1 MIEILIV
8 AGVLLTVLGT
18 VLTVGGWVSSTRSTI
33 FWQKV
38 KAKSLVWLLVA
49 LTGISLLFLQS
60 GLMSSRPGHLYYVL
74 NTITGQDYVIVEN
87 GYKFVMP
94 GSTIQ
99 EWEQYID
106 IKTIL
111 EGEPVEGIE
120 GVISGGIPIR
130 FIDKV
135 TGDLEIA
142 VRMEIPS
149 DPVSFIKL
157 VKEFRHPKNLINNTL
172 IPTIRE
178 QVINTAYMFSAE
190 DYVSGDA
197 SNFRQTL
204 DDQLKNGGFAVDKI
218 EKIDTVMTDIQV
230 EGSREISDIKS
241 YYVVEKRLDR
251 QGVPIRID
259 HDIKKNNIVASQ
271 VIVQAIELEPKFKK
285 KLETQRDL
293 SAQRGIEIQKITVA
307 QAAQK
312 SIIAEGERDKAKKR
326 AEQEI
331 VAVNTLIAIE
341 TRVKEENS
349 NKDLARIALETAKL
363 EAQAITVK
371 ADAEAYKNK
380 KLVLAGLSPERR
392 AYWDYRSDSVNAAYI
407 SKMATPTIMGGNGT
421 GGGNDSMAQLLQLEV
436 MDRLKKQKAV
446 KK

>member
-1 MIEILIV
+1 MITILIM
-8 AGVLLTVLGT
+8 LGT
-18 VLTVGGWVSSTRSTI
+18 VLFLGGTILALGGWMANAQSNS
-33 FWQKV
+33 FWG
-38 KAKSLVWLLVA
+38 KAKSKAFVWVITALLGV
-49 LTGISLLFLQS
+49 SLLFLQS
-60 GLMSSRPGHLYYVL
+60 GLMYSSPGHQYYVL
-74 NTITGQDYVIVEN
+74 NTITGQEYVIVEN

-99 EWEQYID
+99 EWEQYFD

-111 EGEPVEGIE
+111 EGEPTEGIE
-120 GVISGGIPIR
+120 GVIPNGIPIR

-135 TGDLEIA
+135 TGDLQIA
-142 VRMEIPS
+142 VRIEIPT
-149 DPVSFIKL
+149 DPDSFIKL
-157 VKEFRHPKNLINNTL
+157 VKEFRHPMNLINNTL

-218 EKIDTVMTDIQV
+218 EKVDTIKTAIQQD
-230 EGSREISDIKS
+230 GQREISDIKT
-241 YYVVEKRLDR
+241 YYVVEKRTNSA
-251 QGVPIRID
+251 GIPIRIE
-259 HDIKKNNIVASQ
+259 HDIKKNNIIVSQ
-271 VIVQAIELEPKFKK
+271 VIVQAIELEPKFKL

-293 SAQRGIEIQKITVA
+293 SAQRGIEIQKISVA

-341 TRVKEENS
+341 TQVKKENS
-349 NKDLARIALETAKL
+349 NKDLAKIALETAKL
-363 EAQAITVK
+363 EALATKVT

-380 KLVLAGLSPERR
+380 KLVLAGLSPERG
-392 AYWDYRSDSVNAAYI
+392 AYWEYRSDSVNAAYI
-407 SKMATPTIMGGNGT
+407 SKMATPTIMGGNG
-421 GGGNDSMAQLLQLEV
+421 GSGNDAMGTLLQLQVLES
-436 MDRLKKQKAV
+436 LKKTP